1 MNGPGASFGGVVHRR
16 MFSIVKL
23 CAAMST
29 TKKFNQH
36 LNSACSYMLCYLATG
51 QSRFSFIACH
61 NPIGCTIARVRWGE
75 GRDYA
80 R

>member
-29 TKKFNQH
+29 TKS
-36 LNSACSYMLCYLATG
+36 LISALAV
-51 QSRFSFIACH
+51 SALIFSVIKQQA
-61 NPIGCTIARVRWGE
+61 NYGAPP
-75 GRDYA
+75 
-80 R
+80 